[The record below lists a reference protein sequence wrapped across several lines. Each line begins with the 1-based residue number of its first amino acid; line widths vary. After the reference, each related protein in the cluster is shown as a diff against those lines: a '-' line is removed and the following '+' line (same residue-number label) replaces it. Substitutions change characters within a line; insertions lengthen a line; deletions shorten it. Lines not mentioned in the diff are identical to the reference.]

1 MYGFAVGGQGPFN
14 AETELLSL
22 ADWTWSSRAKYPFAN
37 SISLH
42 ATAMHNDVFYVFGGY
57 DYLSEESRDLA
68 TIAQY
73 NPDSDTWTQIGE
85 LNTARRQHDVI
96 VSQGAFLVIGYG
108 SAENCQ
114 LKGNS
119 MTCMSQE
126 PYISRNV

>member
-1 MYGFAVGGQGPFN
+1 
-14 AETELLSL
+14 
-22 ADWTWSSRAKYPFAN
+22 
-37 SISLH
+37 
-42 ATAMHNDVFYVFGGY
+42 MHNDVFYVFGGY

-73 NPDSDTWTQIGE
+73 NPDNDTWTQIGE

-108 SAENCQ
+108 STENCQ
-114 LKGNS
+114 FKDNS

-126 PYISRNV
+126 PYISRNAF